1 MRPARILLLL
11 VAIIA
16 GGLAAFLATRGS
28 GPAPIVQEIVA
39 PKQEAAGTEVLVAK
53 GPIGVGQR
61 LRTSDVEWQAWPD
74 GAVRPE
80 YITIAK
86 TPDAPTKITGAVA
99 RFEIFQG
106 EPILDQKLVHS
117 DQGFL
122 SAVLDPGM
130 RGVSVP
136 VTASS
141 GSGGFIIPNDR
152 VDVVVTDALG
162 GQTTSRVVLSDVK
175 VLAIGTRLGQSG
187 TTGTPAGD
195 PADPKSQIFTSD
207 SIATLE
213 LLPSQADTLIN
224 ATATGKIS
232 LVLRSVADFGKTA
245 PAAADTNDD
254 SQTVKV
260 IRFGREASITAG
272 SADQGQATVA
282 PAAYVAPATPIA
294 AQPIVTVTTPGTT
307 TTNPDGSVT
316 VTAPATTT
324 TTTSTPA
331 DDTSAPAPPPP
342 SVK

>member
-11 VAIIA
+11 VAIMA

-28 GPAPIVQEIVA
+28 GPATVVQEIAAQA
-39 PKQEAAGTEVLVAK
+39 PQTGTKVLVAK
-53 GPIGVGQR
+53 DAIGVGQR
-61 LRTSDVEWQAWPD
+61 LTANDVEWQPWPD
-74 GAVRPE
+74 ASVRPE
-80 YITIAK
+80 YITIAQ
-86 TPDAPTKITGAVA
+86 TPDAQGKISGAVA

-130 RGVSVP
+130 RGVSVQ

-152 VDVVVTDALG
+152 VDVVQTETQS

-195 PADPKSQIFTSD
+195 PTDPKSQIFTSD

-213 LLPSQADTLIN
+213 LSPPQADTLIN

-232 LVLRSVADFGKTA
+232 LLLRSVADFGKSV
-245 PAAADTNDD
+245 PAADTSDD
-254 SQTVKV
+254 NQSIKV
-260 IRFGREASITAG
+260 IRFGREANFTSG
-272 SADQGQATVA
+272 SADQGQASISPAAFTAPASDIPTQPITVA
-282 PAAYVAPATPIA
+282 P
-294 AQPIVTVTTPGTT
+294 PGTT
-307 TTNPDGSVT
+307 VNNANGSVT
-316 VTAPATTT
+316 VAAPAVPLS
-324 TTTSTPA
+324 TSSDLPLPA
-331 DDTSAPAPPPP
+331 QSLP
-342 SVK
+342 SVN